1 MELNK
6 IEKQI
11 LIDIYEFDIN
21 HEKTIKRINYELVE
35 TNNHEKNQEFASY
48 LLNLKRL
55 KYIEFDEKATLF
67 IGGQN
72 SLKYYTCYCMFRTQN
87 IHIKEK
93 GIEFVKEVLKSDEK
107 I

>member
-1 MELNK
+1 VELNL

-11 LIDIYEFDIN
+11 LIDTYEFNIN
-21 HEKTIKRINYELVE
+21 HKETIKRINYELLE
-35 TNNHEKNQEFASY
+35 TDNHEKDQEFASY

-55 KYIEFDEKATLF
+55 KYIEFDEKATLTP
-67 IGGQN
+67 GGQT
-72 SLKYYTCYCMFRTQN
+72 SLKYDTRYSMFWTES

-93 GIEFVKEVLKSDEK
+93 GIEFVKEASKSEK